1 MRGSRFNSRE
11 LEEERSD
18 RLRVLGNM
26 REDLLKHIY
35 YRESGVIF

>member
-1 MRGSRFNSRE
+1 

-18 RLRVLGNM
+18 RLRALGNM